1 MTNIAA
7 ITAANARRWEVAK
20 IVPNRLSEELRMG
33 GAQRYPSIAVCEDD
47 GFREGLYPSYGL
59 ETAGSL
65 RQSFP
70 AEFLWDVDC

>member
-20 IVPNRLSEELRMG
+20 IVPNRLSEELGMG

-47 GFREGLYPSYGL
+47 GVSQEAIPINCS
-59 ETAGSL
+59 A
-65 RQSFP
+65 
-70 AEFLWDVDC
+70 